1 MNAPQTEAIQREH
14 YFVEICIGIPFSYL
28 SVDTSKGSMRC
39 RALFNLIL
47 GCACLF
53 GFIFFRWLGVQ
64 FYICRLVSL
73 FLPSS

>member
-1 MNAPQTEAIQREH
+1 MPTNINIT
-14 YFVEICIGIPFSYL
+14 F
-28 SVDTSKGSMRC
+28 SKGSIDISFPYLSGDTSTNVYMRC

-53 GFIFFRWLGVQ
+53 GFVFFRWLGVQ